1 MIKKIQISSIKLE
14 NKFDKIA
21 LFSNYSTEM
30 AGESEGLVVLWLTY
44 FFHQAIVCNFLELVC
59 FIYIQ

>member
-30 AGESEGLVVLWLTY
+30 AGESEGLVVL
-44 FFHQAIVCNFLELVC
+44 
-59 FIYIQ
+59 